1 MEILTHMNSSIGLA
15 LIDSLDELVH
25 SGRIEPQLAMKVIAT
40 FDKSITEVL
49 ADKVKTR
56 LNFKVRASCE
66 YCKAEKEKK
75 NFYPSLLMH
84 SCVARVTWTPI
95 DSAMK
100 FGPSLS
106 KMSASSST
114 IRTLCRPIESKSS
127 AATQSDR
134 EKHERQRGSEPFS
147 PSPPTK
153 A

>member
-1 MEILTHMNSSIGLA
+1 MEILTHMYSSIGLA

-66 YCKAEKEKK
+66 YRKKEKI
-75 NFYPSLLMH
+75 YIDPSLLMH

-100 FGPSLS
+100 SGPSLS

-134 EKHERQRGSEPFS
+134 EKHERQRESEPFF
-147 PSPPTK
+147 PPPK

>member
-75 NFYPSLLMH
+75 KLLSFFAH
-84 SCVARVTWTPI
+84 ALLCCKGHLDTYRFCDEVWTFLIKDVSFKLDNQNTVQADRIKIVSCNA
-95 DSAMK
+95 K
-100 FGPSLS
+100 
-106 KMSASSST
+106 
-114 IRTLCRPIESKSS
+114 RPGE
-127 AATQSDR
+127 T
-134 EKHERQRGSEPFS
+134 
-147 PSPPTK
+147 
-153 A
+153 

>member
-1 MEILTHMNSSIGLA
+1 MEILTHMYSSIGLA

-66 YCKAEKEKK
+66 YCKKEKE
-75 NFYPSLLMH
+75 NLFYPSLLMH

-100 FGPSLS
+100 SGPSLS
-106 KMSASSST
+106 KMLASSST
-114 IRTLCRPIESKSS
+114 IRTLCRPIESKLS
-127 AATQSDR
+127 AVTQSDR
-134 EKHERQRGSEPFS
+134 EKHEGQRWSELFT
-147 PSPPTK
+147 PTLRPRR
-153 A
+153 